1 MRDKR
6 LLIFPAVFALVLIP
20 VLVVALLIYQP
31 NDSSADCDCS
41 TTANLQ
47 PHSHGSGLVSEIRDG
62 MQLIMN
68 VSAAAELYQLVDGK
82 LSCAAS

>member
-41 TTANLQ
+41 TTAQ
-47 PHSHGSGLVSEIRDG
+47 SPAPFARQRLVSEIRNG
-62 MQLIMN
+62 MHLIMN
-68 VSAAAELYQLVDGK
+68 VSAAAELTSSWTASW
-82 LSCAAS
+82 SCAAS